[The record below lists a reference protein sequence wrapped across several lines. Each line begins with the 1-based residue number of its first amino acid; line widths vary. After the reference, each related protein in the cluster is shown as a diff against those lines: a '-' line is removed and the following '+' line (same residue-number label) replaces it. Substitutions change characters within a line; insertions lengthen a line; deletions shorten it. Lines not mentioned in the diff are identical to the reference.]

1 MKLKL
6 RQGFYS
12 EKHPL
17 DPDCEPFP
25 SIGVDPQ
32 ARENQHIFD
41 LIKAGDQRNCDY
53 WGFTSWRMFEK
64 TGLTYKDIEREIN
77 NNPGSDAYLYYHMG
91 ESQNLLHNKI
101 YPIGR
106 IINRL
111 YKIGAIPF
119 KNPEMNWINVFCNFW
134 VAKPEVVALYVN
146 QILKP
151 VLNAFKTDPYIM
163 AVEAEEKFPHR
174 AELVSIAPFVCEY
187 LFGLFLLHNPQ
198 VKYQRICFNELTTID
213 NNIRDENGMVLA
225 ENTLAAIFKKYA
237 EPHKGTGGGDKG
249 TLHHYI
255 PTYSRIFNDLRNE
268 KINVLEIGVWKGESM
283 MMWREYFPNATISGI
298 DIDMRKVPNGKIDGV
313 KLLIG
318 DATSKKDIARLFKG
332 QKFDIIIDDGSHKT
346 QHIIRSLHYL
356 WSYLND
362 GGLYVVEDIQ
372 EPEEDIPTIQLAF
385 KKASSVID
393 TRKQSG
399 RYDDI
404 LMIWKK

>member
-6 RQGFYS
+6 QQCFYG
-12 EKHPL
+12 KKQPL
-17 DPDCEPFP
+17 DPDCEPFD
-25 SIGVDPQ
+25 STGVDPQ
-32 ARENQHIFD
+32 ARENQHIYD
-41 LIKAGDQRNCDY
+41 LVKQNAHTGVDY
-53 WGFTSWRMFEK
+53 WGFTSWRLLEK
-64 TGLTYKDIEREIN
+64 TGLTFKDIEREIN
-77 NNPGSDAYLYYHMG
+77 NKPGADVYLYYHMG
-91 ESQNLLHNKI
+91 ENHNLLQNKI

-119 KNPEMNWINVFCNFW
+119 KNPDMDWINVFCNFW
-134 VAKPEVVALYVN
+134 VAKPDVVDMYAKQFLA
-146 QILKP
+146 P
-151 VLNAFKTDPYIM
+151 VLEAFKTDPYIIE
-163 AVEAEEKFPHR
+163 VEKEEKFPHR
-174 AELVSIAPFVCEY
+174 GEDTSIAPFVCEY
-187 LFGLFLLHNPQ
+187 LFGLFLLHHPEI
-198 VKYQRICFNELTTID
+198 KYERICFNELTTLD
-213 NNIRDENGMVLA
+213 NTTRDSNGMVLA
-225 ENTLAAIFKKYA
+225 DNTLAAIFKKYA

-255 PTYSRIFNDLRNE
+255 PTYSRIFNDIRNE
-268 KINVLEIGVWKGESM
+268 PLNILEIGVWKGESM
-283 MMWREYFPNATISGI
+283 LMWREYFPNAIISGI
-298 DIDMRKVPNGKIDGV
+298 DIDLGKVPNGKIEGV
-313 KLLIG
+313 NLILG
-318 DATSKKDIARLFKG
+318 DATSKKDIKKFFKD

-356 WSYLND
+356 WPHLND

-385 KKASSVID
+385 KRASSVID